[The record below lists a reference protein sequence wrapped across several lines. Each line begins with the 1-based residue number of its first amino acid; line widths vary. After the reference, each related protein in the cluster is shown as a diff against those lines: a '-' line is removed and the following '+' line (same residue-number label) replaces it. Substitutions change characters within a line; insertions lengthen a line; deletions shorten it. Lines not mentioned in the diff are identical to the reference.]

1 MFRDLIQILT
11 PNQKKSAIFIIIIYI
26 IISFLDLV
34 SIGLVIPFLEIIQNN
49 DHKSLNFLQNYFD
62 IDNNL
67 YLILVIFF
75 SVFLIKNII
84 VFFTNYFQSSF
95 IIKINHSIQKKLYKD
110 YINKDYIYFTKNHS
124 SKVLRN
130 LTSEVALFSNS
141 FLSPCLTLVSNV
153 ILIFFIS
160 TLLLIYDVFSTSI
173 IILSVIFIMYLY
185 KLIFSNYLKTLGI
198 SRQIFHKDYLK
209 VVGETFNIATE
220 IKLLK
225 IQKFFEENFSF
236 RLQNLYDNGI
246 KKSIISPLPKIF
258 YEIFFLLVLFFI
270 IFINLESNTNLFTTL
285 GVYVAS
291 IFRIIPSAN
300 AIASAYNKIKFSQA
314 TIQVVKDGLQKANNI
329 KDVKLKTLEFKNT
342 IVFED
347 INFSFEDNLIF
358 SNLNFQIKKG
368 EKIGIM
374 GPSGSGK
381 TTFIN
386 ILMGLIQPTHGSI
399 KVDGI
404 DITNGIESWQKLISY
419 VPQNVKILDES
430 LKVNITFNNEEK
442 KIDQIRYNDSLNKS
456 QLNKFIEKFV
466 LNEETKLGE
475 NGSQISQGE
484 KQRIGIARAI
494 YRNSQLLI
502 LDESTNFLDD
512 KTKRL
517 FLEEIKDNLRN
528 LTIIFI
534 SHDKKSLEFCSK
546 IFNLEDKKLQKIN

>member
-225 IQKFFEENFSF
+225 IQKFFEKNFSF

>member
-225 IQKFFEENFSF
+225 IQKFFEKNFSF

-456 QLNKFIEKFV
+456 QLNKFIENFV

-475 NGSQISQGE
+475 NGSKISQGE

>member
-456 QLNKFIEKFV
+456 QLNKFIENFV

-475 NGSQISQGE
+475 NGSKISQGE

>member
-62 IDNNL
+62 VDNNL

-456 QLNKFIEKFV
+456 QLNKFIENFV

-475 NGSQISQGE
+475 NGSKISQGE